1 MSYLKITAKWVRTL
15 DLADSCSIAD
25 VRWIVQIVIQ
35 MKCSPIHQHRVKLE
49 FGKVLS
55 LLKFI
60 MMTSIFGLMYFKA
73 VAMRSV
79 PHPALE
85 F

>member
-1 MSYLKITAKWVRTL
+1 MGPNWTWQIPTVVTV
-15 DLADSCSIAD
+15 AD
-25 VRWIVQIVIQ
+25 VRWIVHIGTQ
-35 MKCSPIHQHRVKLE
+35 MKCSPALQHRVKVE

-60 MMTSIFGLMYFKA
+60 MMTSIFGLMSFKA
-73 VAMRSV
+73 VTMRSA